1 MPTATGAR
9 AAAVGAFSGVGEIY
23 GRAKHENFTVASLV
37 LGERNRVCLSAIY
50 GFARLVDE
58 LGDAAPGD
66 RLTLLDHAEQELDR
80 AYAGRA
86 TEAVFLRLQD
96 AFALRA
102 LPREQFV
109 LLIDANRRDQR
120 QPEYETYDDLVDY
133 CRYSANPVG
142 ALVLHVFG
150 AANEERL
157 RLSDAVC
164 TGLQLVEHWQDVG
177 EDFRNGRI
185 YLPRE
190 DRERFGVTDEQLGA
204 TAVAE
209 PLRRLLAFETD
220 RATELLH
227 AGSRL
232 VRSLRGRARWAVA
245 GYVGGGRAAI
255 GALEAANYEV
265 LPAAP
270 RASRTRRLLA
280 TVAVLGGAA

>member
-1 MPTATGAR
+1 MPTATGVPVED
-9 AAAVGAFSGVGEIY
+9 VGAFPGVGDVDQRSK
-23 GRAKHENFTVASLV
+23 GENFTVASLL
-37 LGERNRVCLSAIY
+37 LGERNRICLSAIY

-66 RLTLLDHAEQELDR
+66 RLALLDRAEQELDN
-80 AYAGRA
+80 AFAGRA
-86 TEAVFLRLQD
+86 TEPVFRRVQE
-96 AFALRA
+96 ALALCA

-120 QPEYETYDDLVDY
+120 QPEYETYDDLIDY

-142 ALVLHVFG
+142 ALVLHTFG
-150 AANEERL
+150 AADDERM

-177 EDFRNGRI
+177 EDFRSGRI

-190 DRERFGVTDEQLGA
+190 DRERFGVTVEQLGA
-204 TAVAE
+204 RAVEE
-209 PLRRLLAFETD
+209 PLRRLLAFETE
-220 RATELLH
+220 RAAKLLG
-227 AGSRL
+227 AGTRL

-255 GALEAANYEV
+255 GALAASNYDV
-265 LPAAP
+265 LPSARKAT
-270 RASRTRRLLA
+270 RSRRLIATLA
-280 TVAVLGGAA
+280 LVRGAA

>member
-1 MPTATGAR
+1 VPVIGLL
-9 AAAVGAFSGVGEIY
+9 SPP
-23 GRAKHENFTVASLV
+23 S
-37 LGERNRVCLSAIY
+37 RVC
-50 GFARLVDE
+50 
-58 LGDAAPGD
+58 
-66 RLTLLDHAEQELDR
+66 
-80 AYAGRA
+80 
-86 TEAVFLRLQD
+86 
-96 AFALRA
+96 A

-120 QPEYETYDDLVDY
+120 QPEYETYDELVDY

-150 AANEERL
+150 AADEERL

-164 TGLQLVEHWQDVG
+164 TGLQLVEHWQDVA

-190 DRERFGVTDEQLGA
+190 DRERFGVTDEHLGA
-204 TAVAE
+204 PAVAE
-209 PLRRLLAFETD
+209 PLRRLLAFETG
-220 RATELLH
+220 RATELLRS
-227 AGSRL
+227 GSRL